1 MSAGDDASELCRVR
15 HTFTGLYVARGC
27 DSGKRREG
35 HSDSLRLSLDK
46 QANSLMIERKT
57 AEKLADVWI
66 ALTDDHGIEIE
77 PVEG

>member
-15 HTFTGLYVARGC
+15 HTFTCLYVARGC

-35 HSDSLRLSLDK
+35 RSDSLRLSLDK
-46 QANSLMIERKT
+46 QANGLMIERKT

-66 ALTDDHGIEIE
+66 ALTGDHGIEIE

>member
-15 HTFTGLYVARGC
+15 HTFTCLYVARGC

-35 HSDSLRLSLDK
+35 RSDSLRLSLDK
-46 QANSLMIERKT
+46 QANGLMIERKT
-57 AEKLADVWI
+57 ADKLADVWI
-66 ALTDDHGIEIE
+66 ALTGDHGIEIE

>member
-1 MSAGDDASELCRVR
+1 MSAGDDTSELCRVR

-27 DSGKRREG
+27 DRGTRREG
-35 HSDSLRLSLDK
+35 RLDSLRLSLDK
-46 QANSLMIERKT
+46 QANGLMIERKT

-66 ALTDDHGIEIE
+66 ALTGDHGIEIE